1 MELATKYAELKEF
14 TFYFIY
20 INTGNLEDVVDN
32 NINLITQE
40 QKEQILKLEEET
52 V

>member
-32 NINLITQE
+32 NINLHSTLF
-40 QKEQILKLEEET
+40 ILIR
-52 V
+52 